1 MIILTLKIFIT
12 RSINLILIAISYL
25 FSLLFKKI
33 WIAPMPFAIS
43 IEPTNRCQLACI
55 ECPTHNNSIEIKK
68 GDLSL
73 ELFEKI
79 IEEIHHQTFYLNLYF
94 QGEPLLHNQITNM
107 ISIARRY
114 RIYTVLSTNA
124 QNIDE
129 PLAQHIVKSGLSK
142 IIISM
147 DGMTASTYN
156 KYRIGGNIDKVKTAI
171 ETLISVKKKLGLN
184 NPKIIV
190 QFLVHRFNEHEIKI
204 FKQWA
209 RSLNIKAELKTMQIY
224 KDFSFVPTLS
234 RYSRYELKEN
244 RWQLKRTKRNR
255 CFRIWSQCVI
265 QYDGS
270 LLPCC
275 YDKEGNFNMGN
286 IKEKSLK
293 ELWHSKAF
301 NDFRLKILKSK
312 NTIKMCNNCTE

>member
-1 MIILTLKIFIT
+1 
-12 RSINLILIAISYL
+12 
-25 FSLLFKKI
+25 
-33 WIAPMPFAIS
+33 MPFAIS

-55 ECPTHNNSIEIKK
+55 ECPTHNHSIEIKK
-68 GDLSL
+68 GDISL

-79 IEEIHHQTFYLNLYF
+79 IKEIHHQTFYLNLYF
-94 QGEPLLHNQITNM
+94 QGEPLLHNQITQM
-107 ISIARRY
+107 ISIAKKY

-124 QNIDE
+124 QNLDE
-129 PLAQHIVKSGLSK
+129 PLAQRIVKSGLSK

-147 DGMTASTYN
+147 DGMTANTYN
-156 KYRIGGNIDKVKTAI
+156 KYRIGGNIDKVKTAV
-171 ETLISVKKKLGLN
+171 ETLIRVKKELELN

-190 QFLVHRFNEHEIKI
+190 QFLVHRFNEHEIKT

-209 RSLNIKAELKTMQIY
+209 RPLNIIAELKTMQIY
-224 KDFSFVPTLS
+224 NDFSFVPTKA

-244 RWQLKRTKRNR
+244 RWQLKKIKKNR

-265 QYDGS
+265 RYDGS

-275 YDKEGNFNMGN
+275 YDKEGIFYMGN

-312 NTIKMCNNCTE
+312 HTIKMCNNCPE